1 MKPAVLVTGG
11 AVRSERHLSG
21 HIGKLKRGILGGLT
35 AAMVTAPLQWA
46 PLAAQAQEAPKDIVA
61 TQVRAQGHPCKDPQS
76 AERDQAAS
84 KPDQPV
90 WLLQCQDA
98 SYRVRLTAGMA
109 AQIQRID

>member
-1 MKPAVLVTGG
+1 
-11 AVRSERHLSG
+11 LSG
-21 HIGKLKRGILGGLT
+21 HIGKLKLGILVGLA
-35 AAMVTAPLQWA
+35 AAMVAAPLPWA
-46 PLAAQAQEAPKDIVA
+46 QPMLTFAEETPKDIVA

-98 SYRVRLTAGMA
+98 SYRVRLISGMA